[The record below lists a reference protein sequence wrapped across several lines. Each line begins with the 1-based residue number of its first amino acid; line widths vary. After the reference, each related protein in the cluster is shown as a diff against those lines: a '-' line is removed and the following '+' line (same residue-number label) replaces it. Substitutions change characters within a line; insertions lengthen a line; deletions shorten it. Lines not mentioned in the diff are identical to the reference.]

1 MYPQQE
7 TSYAPL
13 DKHRGSIINQQLL
26 LILVVFA
33 VSLIVTMSAAAWFTR
48 RLEHIAAALN
58 LSPGLL
64 SLLGALG
71 ANIPNYIASLFS
83 IASGEIATGLG
94 IIIGSNIYNV
104 AIILSIAAF
113 AAPNR
118 HGIMLTRTE
127 SHDAR
132 IVGRYSLA
140 IMLATL
146 LLVWLLPD
154 TPLSNAVH
162 LSLVSTFL
170 LVTGSLVTLGIGVLL
185 TRHALRREPELT
197 QEERAKAAVA
207 LPVPGSLT
215 RRTLARRFAE
225 MLLALTIALVG
236 VVVMVQ
242 SGQRMTDALH
252 MPAVL
257 AGLLVL
263 AVATSLPNTV
273 VAFILARANQ
283 ESACVEEIFS
293 SNSINAV
300 LGIALPLLFWHDALT
315 DRLLLMLDTPL
326 MVALT
331 LIALLCTRWQRVSR
345 LSGGLLLL
353 VYVLWV
359 VAHVWF

>member
-1 MYPQQE
+1 
-7 TSYAPL
+7 
-13 DKHRGSIINQQLL
+13 
-26 LILVVFA
+26 
-33 VSLIVTMSAAAWFTR
+33 MSAAAWFTR
-48 RLEHIAAALN
+48 RLEQIAATLN

-71 ANIPNYIASLFS
+71 ANIPNYVASLFS
-83 IASGEIATGLG
+83 IASGQITTGLG

-104 AIILSIAAF
+104 AIILSIATF

-118 HGIMLTRTE
+118 HGIVLSATE
-127 SHDAR
+127 GHDAR
-132 IVGRYSLA
+132 IVGRYALA
-140 IMLATL
+140 IMFATL
-146 LLVWLLPD
+146 LLVWLLPG
-154 TPLSNAVH
+154 TPLSNAMHIPV
-162 LSLVSTFL
+162 VTTL
-170 LVTGSLVTLGIGVLL
+170 LLILGSLLTGYIGVLL
-185 TRHALRREPELT
+185 ARHALKREPELT
-197 QEERAKAAVA
+197 QEERARADIK
-207 LPVPGSLT
+207 LPTPGILS
-215 RRTLARRFAE
+215 RQTLARWFTE

-242 SGQRMTDALH
+242 SGQKMTNLLH
-252 MPAVL
+252 MPPVL

-315 DRLLLMLDTPL
+315 DHPLLWLDTPL

-331 LIALLCTRWQRVSR
+331 LIALLYTRRRRISH

-353 VYVLWV
+353 TYVVWV
-359 VAHVWF
+359 AAHVLL